1 MACVASSPQ
10 PECRTSMS
18 DSGPVRLRA
27 LLGDYPGT
35 LALKK
40 GEVRSPYVTFDFADV
55 KVPSNAFKRVVRD
68 LEFDVAELAIV
79 TFLMAKA
86 YGKPLVLLP
95 AVMFG
100 RFQHQYIMYN
110 AERGHLS
117 PRDLAGRRV
126 GIRSY
131 SVTTVTWIRGILA
144 NDYGLDLDRVRWVTF
159 EEPHVAE
166 YRDPPTVERAAEG
179 KDLLTM
185 LMEGELD
192 AAVVGSVPDDSR
204 LKTLIPDPAAAA
216 RDWHTRNQ
224 ALQINHM
231 VVVKE
236 SLSKSDPRAVQEVF
250 RLLVESRRAAGLPA
264 GAGIDTNPFGVE
276 ANRRNLEVAIEY
288 VYQQRLIP
296 RRFEVDEL
304 FDDVTRALGAK

>member
-1 MACVASSPQ
+1 VQSPHVA
-10 PECRTSMS
+10 
-18 DSGPVRLRA
+18 
-27 LLGDYPGT
+27 
-35 LALKK
+35 
-40 GEVRSPYVTFDFADV
+40 FDFAEV
-55 KVPSNAFKRVVRD
+55 KLAQNAFKRLVRD
-68 LEFDVAELAIV
+68 LEFDFSELAIV

-95 AVMFG
+95 AVMVG
-100 RFQHQYIMYN
+100 RFQHQYIVYN
-110 AERGHLS
+110 AERGHLA

-179 KDLLTM
+179 KDMLTM
-185 LMEGELD
+185 LMAGELD
-192 AAVVGSVPDDSR
+192 AAVLGSVPDDPR
-204 LKTLIPDPAAAA
+204 LKTLIPDPVAAA
-216 RDWHTRNQ
+216 RDWCKRNQ

-231 VVVKE
+231 VVVTE
-236 SLSKSDPRAVQEVF
+236 SLSASNPQAVREAY
-250 RLLVESRRAAGLPA
+250 RLLLESKKAAGLPA
-264 GAGIDTNPFGVE
+264 PGEIDTNPFGFE
-276 ANRRNLEVAIEY
+276 ENRRNLEVAIDY

-304 FDDVTRALGAK
+304 FDDVTRALGG